1 MPPTTR
7 KAPADHKAKAQ
18 KPGAYTFEHDVTDPK
33 TKAVTTKTFVIPPPS
48 DVLATIPGREFRDAL
63 MNGDEG
69 QLKFSFVCLEKVV
82 TDETVLD
89 ALYNKP
95 VPETLE
101 IVAAWFKSAD
111 PSGATL
117 PQS

>member
-1 MPPTTR
+1 MATTARPATAR
-7 KAPADHKAKAQ
+7 KPADHKAKAQ
-18 KPGAYTFEHDVTDPK
+18 KPGAYTFEHDG
-33 TKAVTTKTFVIPPPS
+33 KTFVIPPPS
-48 DVLATIPGREFRDAL
+48 EVLATIPGREFRDAL

-69 QLKFSFVCLEKVV
+69 QLKFSFVCLEKCV
-82 TDETVLD
+82 TDQAVLD
-89 ALYNKP
+89 ALYAKP

-111 PSGATL
+111 TSGATL

>member
-1 MPPTTR
+1 MPPAAR
-7 KAPADHKAKAQ
+7 KVPQDRKPKAAA
-18 KPGAYTFEHDVTDPK
+18 GFTFEHDGES
-33 TKAVTTKTFVIPPPS
+33 FVIPPPS
-48 DVLATIPGREFRDAL
+48 DILATIPGREFRDAL

-69 QLKFSFVCLEKVV
+69 QMKFSFVCLEKVV
-82 TDETVLD
+82 TDAAVLD
-89 ALYNKP
+89 ALYAKP

-111 PSGATL
+111 RSGATL

>member
-1 MPPTTR
+1 MTTATRPASAR
-7 KAPADHKAKAQ
+7 KPADRKPKAVD
-18 KPGAYTFEHDVTDPK
+18 GFTFE
-33 TKAVTTKTFVIPPPS
+33 AEGATFVIPAPS
-48 DVLATIPGREFRDAL
+48 EVLATIPGRAFRDAL

-69 QLKFSFVCLEKVV
+69 QMKFSFVCLEKVV
-82 TDETVLD
+82 TDNAVLD
-89 ALYNKP
+89 ALYAKP

-111 PSGATL
+111 RSGATL